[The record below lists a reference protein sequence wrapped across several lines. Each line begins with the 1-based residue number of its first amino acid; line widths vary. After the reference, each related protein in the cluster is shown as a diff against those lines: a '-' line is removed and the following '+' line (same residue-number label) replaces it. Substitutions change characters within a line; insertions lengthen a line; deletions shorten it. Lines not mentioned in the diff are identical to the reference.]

1 MPERYNAFLL
11 FGPPGVGKG
20 TQGKILGCVPGLRH
34 LATGDM
40 FRAMDKQSDLGKQ
53 IRAYMLRGELVPD
66 DLTIKLWQQYV
77 QQLVMDKVFKP
88 AADVLV
94 LDGIPRSV
102 NQARALAPYINVLKV
117 VHLTCPNIDE
127 MVRRM
132 KGRTL
137 KENRPDDADEAV
149 IRRRFEV
156 YEAETRP
163 VLSYYDRNQIADVN
177 ALGAPLEVL
186 MRILQAIV
194 PVYNIACDNPLG

>member
-20 TQGKILGCVPGLRH
+20 TQGKILGCVPGIRH

-53 IRAYMLRGELVPD
+53 IRGFMLRGELVPD
-66 DLTIKLWQQYV
+66 DLTVQLWQQYV
-77 QQLVMDKVFKP
+77 QQLVLDKAFKP
-88 AADVLV
+88 TTDVLV

-102 NQARALAPYINVLKV
+102 NQAKAIAPHINALKV
-117 VHLTCPNIDE
+117 VHLTCPDIDE

-132 KGRTL
+132 KGRAL
-137 KENRPDDADEAV
+137 KENRPDDADETV
-149 IRRRFEV
+149 IRHRFEV

-163 VLSYYDRNQIADVN
+163 VLSFYQRSLIADVN

-186 MRILQAIV
+186 ERVLEAIV
-194 PVYNIACDNPLG
+194 PVYSIACGNPLG

>member
-20 TQGKILGCVPGLRH
+20 TQGKILGCVPGIRH

-53 IRAYMLRGELVPD
+53 IRGYMLRGELVPD
-66 DLTIKLWQQYV
+66 DLTVQLWQQYV
-77 QQLVMDKVFKP
+77 QQLVLDKAFKP
-88 AADVLV
+88 ATDVLV

-102 NQARALAPYINVLKV
+102 TQANALSPHVNVLKV
-117 VHLTCPNIDE
+117 VHLTCPDIDE

-132 KGRTL
+132 KGRAL
-137 KENRPDDADEAV
+137 KENRPDDADETV
-149 IRRRFEV
+149 IRHRFEV

-163 VLSYYDRNQIADVN
+163 VLSFYQRNMIADVN

-186 MRILQAIV
+186 ERVLEAIL
-194 PVYNIACDNPLG
+194 PVYTIACGNPLG

>member
-1 MPERYNAFLL
+1 MPDRYNAFLL

-20 TQGKILGCVPGLRH
+20 TQGKILGCVPGMRH

-40 FRAMDKQSDLGKQ
+40 FRAMDKQSELGKQ
-53 IRAYMLRGELVPD
+53 IRGYMLRGELVPD
-66 DLTIKLWQQYV
+66 ELTVQLWQQYV
-77 QQLVMDKVFKP
+77 QQLVIDKVFRP

-102 NQARALAPYINVLKV
+102 NQAQAIAPHLHVMKV
-117 VHLTCPNIDE
+117 VYLACPDIDQ

-132 KGRTL
+132 KGRAH
-137 KENRPDDADEAV
+137 KENRPDDADETV

-163 VLSYYDRNQIADVN
+163 VLSFYDRAQIVEVN
-177 ALGAPLEVL
+177 ALGAPLDVL

-194 PVYNIACDNPLG
+194 PVYSTTCGNPLA